1 MYCPNCGEPIPDG
14 AKFCYKC
21 GSSLGDGYSR
31 DTRVDPSAYNYDSGS
46 FGWAVLGFF
55 IPLVGLILY
64 LVWKDEKPKSA
75 KRAGKGALVSVI
87 LYLIV
92 IAIYVIVFVI
102 AFGSVIDSATGMAIA
117 SLI

>member
-1 MYCPNCGEPIPDG
+1 M
-14 AKFCYKC
+14 
-21 GSSLGDGYSR
+21 
-31 DTRVDPSAYNYDSGS
+31 
-46 FGWAVLGFF
+46 LGFF

-102 AFGSVIDSATGMAIA
+102 ALGSVIDSATGMAIA

>member
-1 MYCPNCGEPIPDG
+1 MYCPNCGKPLPDG
-14 AKFCYKC
+14 TRYCYKC
-21 GSSLGDGYSR
+21 GASIDDDNSR
-31 DTRVDPSAYNYDSGS
+31 QTYDNAPRYNNDNGS
-46 FGWAVLGFF
+46 FGWAVLGFL

-102 AFGSVIDSATGMAIA
+102 ALGSVVDSATGMAIA

>member
-21 GSSLGDGYSR
+21 GASLGDGYSR
-31 DTRVDPSAYNYDSGS
+31 NTRVDPSAYNYDSGS

-64 LVWKDEKPKSA
+64 LVWKTERPKSA
-75 KRAGKGALVSVI
+75 KRAGQGALVSVI

-92 IAIYVIVFVI
+92 FAIYIGIFVI
-102 AFGSVIDSATGMAIA
+102 AIGAAFDSANGMAVA
-117 SLI
+117 SLL